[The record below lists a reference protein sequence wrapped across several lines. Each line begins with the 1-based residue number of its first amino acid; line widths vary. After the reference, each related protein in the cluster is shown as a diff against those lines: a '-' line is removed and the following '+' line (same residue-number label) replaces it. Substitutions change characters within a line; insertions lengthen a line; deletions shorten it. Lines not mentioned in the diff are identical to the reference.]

1 MPCSTSGAAAGL
13 PSRSSKQAV
22 DSRIP
27 DPAAAS
33 ANRVSCDSAPP
44 ITKWSI
50 RARTETSPRLP
61 GLDATDPL
69 RAHGRDLRVLRAVVI
84 EHRTKARRISVTVV
98 AADHAGLLADEHHA
112 DGWGVRPLQQ
122 VARHSQSS

>member
-13 PSRSSKQAV
+13 PSRSSRQAI
-22 DSRIP
+22 DRLMP

-50 RARTETSPRLP
+50 RARTETSP
-61 GLDATDPL
+61 GLSGFDSTDLL
-69 RAHGRDLRVLRAVVI
+69 RARGRDVRVLHAVLI
-84 EHRTKARRISVTVV
+84 EHRAKARRISIAVV
-98 AADHAGLLADEHHA
+98 AADHAGVLADQHHA
-112 DGWGVRPLQQ
+112 DGRGVCPLQQ
-122 VARHSQSS
+122 VAR